1 MIFTSWLIVVSA
13 FFLTD
18 PTKNKVS
25 SVRSSPAVSQ
35 SPNPGSLNSGGQGG
49 HRRDGAS
56 NSGYNN
62 RDPSLNNKNNRHGGQ
77 RAHAGV
83 GSGAMGGSG
92 GYRGGRGS
100 SAGNNQQ
107 QVSKFFDSFGSLV
120 PFHLCLSTFLSY
132 MYSIPSG
139 RAHTLIVDDLLSGL
153 GQKLFWNHV
162 ALCGSSSFN
171 VSFSF

>member
-1 MIFTSWLIVVSA
+1 MIFIYILID
-13 FFLTD
+13 FFLAD

-35 SPNPGSLNSGGQGG
+35 SPNPGSLNSGGGQGG

-62 RDPSLNNKNNRHGGQ
+62 RDPSLNNKNNRQGGQ
-77 RAHAGV
+77 RGNAGV

-107 QVSKFFDSFGSLV
+107 QVSNFFDSFCSLF
-120 PFHLCLSTFLSY
+120 PFHLCLSTFLSC
-132 MYSIPSG
+132 MYSISSG

-153 GQKLFWNHV
+153 GQKPFFKPCGLVWIQLF
-162 ALCGSSSFN
+162 
-171 VSFSF
+171 